1 MSSSSDGRDFKTDIT
16 ADPSNFV
23 AGMDKA
29 KQAAATASDQIN
41 AQFKKIG
48 DTVNNVNKYMMGFV
62 AVLAG
67 GGALKKFISDA
78 NEWNGSAGAM
88 AKALGISTEKA
99 SVLNVALN
107 RLGMDSD
114 TYIGASQKLSKQIN
128 SNAAAFETL
137 GVKTKDAVGQYRP
150 VTEVM
155 GEVNEK
161 LAAIKNPIEQNIAGQ
176 QVYGKGW
183 AEVKG
188 ILRLTSEQMTE
199 SERRAR
205 ELGLIVGPEGVA
217 MSKQY
222 SAQMR
227 DLGLV
232 GKSLEVQFGNALLP
246 AFTRMG
252 AFMSQEGPAAGQVF
266 ATVIEGIGFAVA
278 ATWLTLKDMG
288 DGIGAMAAQAAALLS
303 GDIAGFK
310 AIGRARDEEF
320 AKNNAAYEKLK
331 SNFGKPLT
339 PAKLPDGPD
348 INSGKHYEFKP
359 EKGGAAEKS
368 RMAEWE
374 AKLAVDKAAL
384 TRQGMLEGQFREMTK
399 AAELKYWNQLKAA
412 KGLTEGEKTAL
423 ARKAADVEMS
433 QIKET
438 FDIKVAKLQAESEM
452 YRNNMQAK
460 LAIEEQIQ
468 AKYAEGTKQFE
479 EAGKRIMAINRQIA
493 EQEKQVSLVG
503 VQAGRDARLAA
514 LAVEEKATQDAAQMG
529 ILTNQQVLAAQAEF
543 EQRRFAIAQEALA
556 ERLSMAELD
565 QDKNPV
571 LLAQIHAQIEQAEQ
585 IHQAKLGAIRSQE
598 MIEATTN
605 SRQMYQ
611 SITGNM
617 ESSFSKLMQQQ
628 QNFSGFVKSMWQ
640 SVQSA
645 VANVLSKMLMDY
657 IKNTAAM
664 AAVKRSLAIFDIGA
678 NAAQAGAGAAASA
691 AETPVTGWMIAAGA
705 AAAAFSMASGFSSS
719 VPAFSASQGFDIP
732 GTLNPIVQT
741 HAREMVLPAKHA
753 DVIRDMADGGNAS
766 GGAFTLNIHA
776 TDAQSVARLFRDN
789 GEHLVAA
796 LQKQRRN
803 LNF

>member
-571 LLAQIHAQIEQAEQ
+571 LLAQIHEQIEQAEQ
-585 IHQAKLGAIRSQE
+585 IHQAKLTEI
-598 MIEATTN
+598 
-605 SRQMYQ
+605 
-611 SITGNM
+611 
-617 ESSFSKLMQQQ
+617 
-628 QNFSGFVKSMWQ
+628 
-640 SVQSA
+640 
-645 VANVLSKMLMDY
+645 
-657 IKNTAAM
+657 
-664 AAVKRSLAIFDIGA
+664 RSLALKDSQKYTMDAVNTMGNGFQNVFQQAMNGGLNLTGVMKGLWSSMTQAVSQAIAKMAGDWMMAQLKTLIFGKVTKLSEVTG
-678 NAAQAGAGAAASA
+678 NAGVAGSA
-691 AETPVTGWMIAAGA
+691 AVASTAAIPIIGPALAPAAGA
-705 AAAAFSMASGFSSS
+705 AAMAAAMAFAPMASAAG
-719 VPAFSASQGFDIP
+719 GFDIP
-732 GTLNPIVQT
+732 GTLNPITQL
-741 HAREMVLPAKHA
+741 HAKEMVLPAKHA